1 MKLLSLE
8 LVVEALPQLMCDV
21 SKKVLSKYSIMLAS
35 TK

>member
-21 SKKVLSKYSIMLAS
+21 SKKVYLMKVNLIEMY
-35 TK
+35 